1 MDWEEGPGEVKV
13 DNIPPPN
20 LVEGLQASNLLSC
33 FLTYM
38 LEIILCSHHSIPM
51 SLSVNA
57 KMLSGV
63 LIFSCHAFHV
73 GLYSGVIS
81 LCEDA
86 VPTLE
91 TTKLIRSGDRQG
103 TCLQPTLVQGF
114 RVLRI
119 VHGWSCSD
127 QPERGSQER
136 LCLHSSGRSG
146 RSQAECG
153 WSGRWG
159 GKRELRPLALETLGA
174 QSRPSASWLRAA

>member
-86 VPTLE
+86 IPTLE

-127 QPERGSQER
+127 
-136 LCLHSSGRSG
+136 
-146 RSQAECG
+146 
-153 WSGRWG
+153 
-159 GKRELRPLALETLGA
+159 
-174 QSRPSASWLRAA
+174 